1 MIVIIGLFLGL
12 IALMILGFPMVFAIA
27 IPSFLATLYLGVPPV
42 SLITMMFSGVDSFAL
57 MAIPFF
63 ILAGNLMEE
72 AGITKRIVDF
82 ANIVVGRMPGGLGQV
97 NIAGSMV
104 LSGISGSGVSDAAA
118 IGSLTIPPMLRQG
131 YHKDFAVCVTACAAS
146 MGPIIPPSI
155 AMILSCYYTNV
166 SVGAMFVGG
175 AVPGVLIGLG
185 LMALTYYVS
194 VRRGYVFKSAP
205 PSFADVILA
214 TRRAS
219 IALMMP
225 FVIIGG
231 IISGVFTATESGV
244 IAVVYALTYGLL
256 ISRTI
261 SIRRLAPILLEAA
274 VLTSVVLFI
283 VACSTI
289 FGNVLS
295 RVGFQSFVVGSFAL
309 IDHDVMRI
317 LAIMAVLLL
326 LGLFIDPVV
335 LILMFAVPLA
345 AVGAEMGYHPIH
357 FGVWFIIVTLYG
369 AVTPPVG
376 TILYVAMSIANA
388 KVDEVV
394 GLLVPYMSVLILVA
408 ILVLFIPELTLWLP
422 RFVGL
427 L

>member
-1 MIVIIGLFLGL
+1 
-12 IALMILGFPMVFAIA
+12 
-27 IPSFLATLYLGVPPV
+27 
-42 SLITMMFSGVDSFAL
+42 MMFSGVDSFAL

-155 AMILSCYYTNV
+155 AMILYCYYTNV

-394 GLLVPYMSVLILVA
+394 GLLVPYMAVLILVA

>member
-1 MIVIIGLFLGL
+1 MIVTIGLFLGL

-27 IPSFLATLYLGVPPV
+27 IPAFLATLYLGVPPV

-63 ILAGNLMEE
+63 ILAGSLMEE
-72 AGITKRIVDF
+72 AGITRRIVDF
-82 ANIVVGRMPGGLGQV
+82 ANILVGRMPGGLGQV

-104 LSGISGSGVSDAAA
+104 LSGISGSGVADAAA
-118 IGSLTIPPMLRQG
+118 VGSLTIPPMLRQG

-155 AMILSCYYTNV
+155 AMILYCYYTNV

-194 VRRGYVFKSAP
+194 VRRGYVFESARP
-205 PSFADVILA
+205 TFADVLLA

-219 IALMMP
+219 IALIMP

-231 IISGVFTATESGV
+231 IVSGVFTATESGV
-244 IAVVYALTYGLL
+244 IAVVYALTYGLF
-256 ISRTI
+256 ISRAI
-261 SIRRLAPILLEAA
+261 SLRRLAPILLEAA

-295 RVGFQSFVVGSFAL
+295 RVGFQSIIVGTFAL
-309 IDHDVMRI
+309 IDQPTMQI
-317 LAIMAVLLL
+317 LAIMALLLL

-345 AVGAEMGYHPIH
+345 AIGAKLGYHPIH
-357 FGVWFIIVTLYG
+357 FGVWFVVVTLYG

-394 GLLVPYMSVLILVA
+394 QLLVPYMAVLVVVA
-408 ILVLFIPELTLWLP
+408 LLVLFIPELTLWLP
-422 RFVGL
+422 RALGL